1 MPRIDAIDLA
11 QVAPAWVSSQPA
23 PCRQALHFHSGV
35 SAEALPFEDNSFDLV
50 TSQYGIEYCDDVR
63 TTPEVARVLA
73 PDGRVA
79 LLLHHADSRLAQV
92 AREAL
97 RLAACLLRPAGL
109 LAPLQAPLPW
119 VAQPA
124 TLEGRRRPR

>member
-35 SAEALPFEDNSFDLV
+35 SAEALPFDDNSFDLV

-79 LLLHHADSRLAQV
+79 LLLHHADSRLARSEEHTSELQSLTRISYAV
-92 AREAL
+92 F
-97 RLAACLLRPAGL
+97 CLK
-109 LAPLQAPLPW
+109 
-119 VAQPA
+119 
-124 TLEGRRRPR
+124 TKKTTNNTY